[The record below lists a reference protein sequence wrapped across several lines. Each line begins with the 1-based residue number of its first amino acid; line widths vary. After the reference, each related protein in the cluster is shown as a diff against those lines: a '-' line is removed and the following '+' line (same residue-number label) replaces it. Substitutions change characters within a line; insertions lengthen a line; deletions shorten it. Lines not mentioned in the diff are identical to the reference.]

1 MLLFIR
7 FDYEKH
13 DVETKDLII
22 TNESMQ
28 LVAIMDEP
36 HISKLMTKEV
46 NIEWKPFWSVQFVK
60 LQKIQRLCTP

>member
-1 MLLFIR
+1 MKFIISNPFLFFLILWMLLFIR

-46 NIEWKPFWSVQFVK
+46 NIE
-60 LQKIQRLCTP
+60 

>member
-46 NIEWKPFWSVQFVK
+46 NIE
-60 LQKIQRLCTP
+60 